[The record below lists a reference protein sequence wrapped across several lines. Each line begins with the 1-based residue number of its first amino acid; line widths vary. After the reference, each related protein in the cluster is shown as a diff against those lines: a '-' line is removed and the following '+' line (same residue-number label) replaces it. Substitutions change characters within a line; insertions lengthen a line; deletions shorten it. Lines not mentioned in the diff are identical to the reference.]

1 MKNPKYNFWFA
12 IIYEIVNDLAQEFRS
27 LRNNKIIKLILQYC
41 KHDWILWR
49 VESTLKDLDAQTEK
63 IKKQWEAQEPPK
75 YSVIEHEPDGS
86 KAQELLGGAIE
97 IKSNFKR
104 D

>member
-12 IIYEIVNDLAQEFRS
+12 VCYEILNDITQEYKS
-27 LRNNKIIKLILQYC
+27 LKKYKIIQLILHYC
-41 KHDWILWR
+41 KHDWILWK
-49 VESTLKDLDAQTEK
+49 VESTLKSLDAQTEK
-63 IKKQWEAQEPPK
+63 IKKQWEAEEPPK
-75 YSVIEHEPDGS
+75 YTVIEHEPDGS

-97 IKSNFKR
+97 IKSNFRR

>member
-1 MKNPKYNFWFA
+1 MKSPKYNFWFA
-12 IIYEIVNDLAQEFRS
+12 IIYEILNDLSDQFNA
-27 LRNNKIIKLILQYC
+27 LRKNKIIKLVLKYC
-41 KHDWILWR
+41 KYDWILWK
-49 VESTLKDLDAQTEK
+49 VESTLKNLDTQTEE

-75 YSVIEHEPDGS
+75 YLVIEHEPDGS

-97 IKSNFKR
+97 IQSNFRR

>member
-1 MKNPKYNFWFA
+1 MKNPKYNFWCA
-12 IIYEIVNDLAQEFRS
+12 VIYEIVNAFAQHYKS
-27 LRNNKIIKLILQYC
+27 LRTNKIVKLLLNYC
-41 KHDWILWR
+41 KHDWVLWK
-49 VESTLKDLDAQTEK
+49 VESTLRDLEVQTEK

-75 YSVIEHEPDGS
+75 FSIIEHEPDGS

>member
-1 MKNPKYNFWFA
+1 MKNTSYNFWLA
-12 IIYEIVNDLAQEFRS
+12 ITYEVLSALCQEFKS
-27 LRNNKIIKLILQYC
+27 LRKNKLIKLILNYC
-41 KHDWILWR
+41 RHDWILWR
-49 VESTLKDLDAQTEK
+49 VESTLKDVDKQVEQ
-63 IKKQWEAQEPPK
+63 IKKQWEAEEPPK

-97 IKSNFKR
+97 IRSNFRR